1 MPKYLLE
8 ATYTPEG
15 LHGVFKDKASG
26 RKAAVQKTIKGL
38 GGKLETFYYCFG
50 DNDVIIVVD
59 LPDNITAAA
68 VAMAVGASGL
78 VHGRTTPLLT
88 VEEVD
93 KAIKMKSKYRAPGSE

>member
-1 MPKYLLE
+1 MPKYLFE
-8 ATYTPEG
+8 AAYTAEG
-15 LHGVFKDKASG
+15 LQGVFKDTASG
-26 RKAAVQKTIKGL
+26 RKAAVQKSIKGL
-38 GGKLETFYYCFG
+38 GGKVEAFYYSFG
-50 DNDVIIVVD
+50 DSDVLVIID
-59 LPDNITAAA
+59 LPDNISAAA